1 VLRGGT
7 LTLTG
12 ISTGIIIN
20 PTPMSIRTAPPP
32 RLIRLFPARVIAR
45 ATGANVRTA
54 ERWRAGQAPQARYRD
69 RIGELGAILD
79 LLGRGMTD
87 AAKRDW
93 LEAPNTHLRWARPI
107 ERLADGDFDAVR
119 AAAESYLVGDYV

>member
-1 VLRGGT
+1 MALRA
-7 LTLTG
+7 
-12 ISTGIIIN
+12 
-20 PTPMSIRTAPPP
+20 APSR
-32 RLIRLFPARVIAR
+32 RLIDLFPARFIAR

-54 ERWRAGQAPQARYRD
+54 ERWRAGQAPQSRFRD
-69 RIGELGAILD
+69 RIGELQAILD
-79 LLGRGMTD
+79 LLGRGMSD

-93 LEAPNTHLRWARPI
+93 LEAPNAHLRWARPV